1 MSYLDTL
8 DNELALAGI
17 PRRRR
22 SRILTEFADHL
33 DESPS
38 AELGEPG
45 LLAQQF
51 ADELG
56 TRLARTSAYRAFALL
71 ALAGVLLAVLFF
83 SGGRTWGGWVGY
95 GYYRITAYL
104 PGWWVPYMIVCFVTA
119 QIALAAGS
127 LAFLR
132 AWRLRHQP
140 VMTTADAVIINRR
153 AALALVCG
161 AFTMTL
167 VPATHFVVGPTP
179 SLAIRPAMTVAVCAL
194 IVALLAALPAVLAA
208 GRLRP
213 RREGK
218 AGDLVADLGTHDAR
232 VTPWRVALALS
243 LAILVVATL
252 LGVRTDETYDGILRG
267 VFDAGACMIGFIAL
281 GRYLGLRTAS

>member
-33 DESPS
+33 DENPG

-45 LLAQQF
+45 PIARQF

-71 ALAGVLLAVLFF
+71 AVAGALLAVLFF
-83 SGGRTWGGWVGY
+83 TGGRTWGGWVGY

-104 PGWWVPYMIVCFVTA
+104 PGWWVPYMIVCFITA

-127 LAFLR
+127 LALLR
-132 AWRLRHQP
+132 AWRLRDQP
-140 VMTTADAVIINRR
+140 VMTTTDAVIINRR

-167 VPATHFVVGPTP
+167 VPATHFVVGPAP
-179 SLAIRPAMTVAVCAL
+179 ALAISSAMTVAVCVL

-213 RREGK
+213 SREGE
-218 AGDLVADLGTHDAR
+218 AGDLVADLGTNDAR
-232 VTPWRVALALS
+232 VTPWRVAFALS
-243 LAILVVATL
+243 LAILVGATL
-252 LGVRTDETYDGILRG
+252 LGIRTDDTYDGILRG
-267 VFDAGACMIGFIAL
+267 ILDAGACMIGFITL